1 VIFKK
6 KTTPPLFCHS
16 LCFSFELFVRL
27 SKRPMEQRMS
37 VVVLGTGAVG
47 KTAITVRFLDN
58 KFVERYD
65 PTIEDTF
72 RRQVAIDDEAYLL
85 DIQDTSGQDEFN
97 SIRDQQIKFGDG
109 FIIVYSITSRT
120 SFERAKTIITK
131 VIQLK
136 EDANFPMVLVGNK
149 IDLIEER
156 AVSVDEGKKLAEEFQ
171 IPNFQSSAKEDIS
184 VCEAFHAVVRTINKW
199 RLNSPAWQENME
211 KKKKMKKDCVLV

>member
-1 VIFKK
+1 
-6 KTTPPLFCHS
+6 
-16 LCFSFELFVRL
+16 
-27 SKRPMEQRMS
+27 MEQRMS

-47 KTAITVRFLDN
+47 KTVTVRFLDG

-109 FIIVYSITSRT
+109 FLIVYSITSRT
-120 SFERAKTIITK
+120 SFERARSIITK

-136 EDANFPMVLVGNK
+136 EDTNFPMVLTGNK
-149 IDLIEER
+149 VDLVEER
-156 AVSVDEGKKLAEEFQ
+156 AVSVDEGKKLAEEFH
-171 IPNFQSSAKEDIS
+171 IPNFQTSAKDDIC
-184 VCEAFHAVVRTINKW
+184 VTQAFHSVVRQINKW
-199 RLNSPAWQENME
+199 RMSSPQWQESMDKN
-211 KKKKMKKDCVLV
+211 KKMKKDCVLV